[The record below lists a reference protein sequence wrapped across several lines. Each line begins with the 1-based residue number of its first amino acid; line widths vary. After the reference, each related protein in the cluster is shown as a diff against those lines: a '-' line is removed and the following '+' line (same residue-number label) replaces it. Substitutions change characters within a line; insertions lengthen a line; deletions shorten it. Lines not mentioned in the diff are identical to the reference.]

1 MLEVGFS
8 TTTGGG
14 PCFCTHFRKAG
25 NYSVMMGMFNP
36 IAARISCRVRTFLAR
51 RWHSGW
57 WKQPES
63 MQAPRVLRTVG
74 MSVGSPESFP
84 GAMSWR
90 VASFQL
96 LTCLS
101 LGKSLTV
108 CQR

>member
-74 MSVGSPESFP
+74 MSVELINYHARSRHGRDGRGGRSGE
-84 GAMSWR
+84 
-90 VASFQL
+90 
-96 LTCLS
+96 
-101 LGKSLTV
+101 
-108 CQR
+108 